1 MFFKPILLPMLVQV
15 LLTFSV
21 WVYLFAW
28 RIPEIRRKDIDPQHL
43 RDRATA
49 HELLPDSANA
59 SNNLKN
65 LFEMPVLFYTAILL
79 SLVLMIQDGVLVQL
93 AWGFVIFRTLHSL
106 IHCSYN
112 NVNHRFGA
120 YAISCLFLLFIWI
133 RLATYVLTS

>member
-1 MFFKPILLPMLVQV
+1 MFFKPILIPLLVQV

-28 RIPEIRRKDIDPQHL
+28 RIPEIQRKRIDPQQL
-43 RDRATA
+43 KDRAAA

-65 LFEMPVLFYTAILL
+65 LFELPVLFYVVVLL
-79 SLVLMIQDGVLVQL
+79 SLVLMIQDMLLVQL
-93 AWGFVIFRTLHSL
+93 AWGFVALRILHSV

-112 NVNHRFGA
+112 NVNHRFAA
-120 YAISCLFLLFIWI
+120 YALSCLFLLFMWI
-133 RLATYVLTS
+133 RLASFILMS

>member
-28 RIPEIRRKDIDPQHL
+28 RIPEIRRKDIDPQRL

-93 AWGFVIFRTLHSL
+93 AWGFVIFRTVHSL